1 MKETFV
7 PDQRNNVMKSS
18 QYLVNDTPCR
28 QTRRECLWQWGG
40 GFAALPIIDLIT
52 AEKSLADRT
61 RTALP
66 EAGMPHFTAKA
77 KQVVFFFLNGGPS
90 QVDTFDHKPALKKYE
105 GKDYHRKV
113 QIGSNGRP
121 VGKLKPSHF
130 PFRKYGESGL
140 EISRLFENVARHADD
155 LCVIRSMHADT
166 PTHSPGILQMNSG
179 SIFTGRPSLGAWVNY
194 GLGRLTDNLPSY
206 VVMSDHRG
214 GPRGGAAAWTSG
226 FMPAA
231 LQGTLF
237 RSQGAPILNL
247 EAPEGI
253 SDDTQ
258 RRSVDLLGRLNRE
271 HLNRRSAE
279 SELMA
284 RIQAY
289 ELAFRMQQT
298 AAEAVNIDSETAET
312 QELYG
317 LGRKE
322 TEYFG
327 RQCLLT
333 RRLLERGVRYVQ
345 LYSGGGADSWDA
357 HEDVIDNHGRHSLEI
372 DQPIAALM
380 TDIKRRGMWDDTLF
394 IWGGE
399 FGRTPTSEGI
409 GKPGRDHNHYGFSM
423 WLAGGGVKGGQ
434 AIGAT
439 DEVGFTAVENRVH
452 VSDLHATILE
462 LLGMDHEHLTFFHE
476 GLDQRL
482 TGVQARRVV
491 PEVIA

>member
-1 MKETFV
+1 MLTSEG
-7 PDQRNNVMKSS
+7 
-18 QYLVNDTPCR
+18 L
-28 QTRRECLWQWGG
+28 
-40 GFAALPIIDLIT
+40 
-52 AEKSLADRT
+52 LADGRKT
-61 RTALP
+61 TQPVMGL
-66 EAGMPHFTAKA
+66 PHFKAKA

-90 QVDTFDHKPALKKYE
+90 QVDTFDHKPALKKYA
-105 GKDYHRKV
+105 GQDYHRNL
-113 QIGSNGRP
+113 QIGSNGRA
-121 VGKLKPSHF
+121 VGKLTPSHF
-130 PFRKYGESGL
+130 PFKKHGESGL
-140 EISRLFENVARHADD
+140 EISSLFGNVARHADD

-194 GLGRLTDNLPSY
+194 GLGSLADNLPNY
-206 VVMSDHRG
+206 VVMTDHRG

-247 EAPEGI
+247 DAP
-253 SDDTQ
+253 DDVGNETQ
-258 RRSVDLLGRLNRE
+258 RRSLDLLGRW
-271 HLNRRSAE
+271 NRRHLEQRGFE
-279 SELMA
+279 SELAA
-284 RIQAY
+284 RIESY
-289 ELAFRMQQT
+289 ELAFRMQQG
-298 AAEAVNIDSETAET
+298 AAEAVDLASETAET
-312 QELYG
+312 QTLYG
-317 LGRKE
+317 LDRQE
-322 TEYFG
+322 TEFFG

-357 HEDVIDNHGRHSLEI
+357 HEDVIDNHGRHSNEI

-380 TDIKRRGMWDDTLF
+380 SDIKRRGMWDDTLF

-399 FGRTPTSEGI
+399 FGRTPTSEGVD
-409 GKPGRDHNHYGFSM
+409 KPGRDHNHYGFSM

-439 DEVGFTAVENRVH
+439 DEVGFMAVENRVH
-452 VSDLHATILE
+452 VSDLHATILQ
-462 LLGMDHEHLTFFHE
+462 LLGMDHEHLTFFQD

-491 PEVIA
+491 HQVIA

>member
-1 MKETFV
+1 MTV
-7 PDQRNNVMKSS
+7 SR
-18 QYLVNDTPCR
+18 YLANQPRCHR
-28 QTRRECLWQWGG
+28 TRRECLWQWGG
-40 GFAALPIIDLIT
+40 GFAAIPMIEMLTSEGL
-52 AEKSLADRT
+52 LADNTSPLKSRI
-61 RTALP
+61 A
-66 EAGMPHFTAKA
+66 MPHFTAKA

-105 GKDYHRKV
+105 GKEYHRSV

-121 VGKLKPSHF
+121 IGKLTPSHF
-130 PFRKYGESGL
+130 SFRKHGDSGL
-140 EISRLFENVARHADD
+140 EISNLFKNVARHVDD

-179 SIFTGRPSLGAWVNY
+179 SIFTGRPSLGSWVNY
-194 GLGRLTDNLPSY
+194 GLGRLTENLPSY
-206 VVMSDHRG
+206 VVMTDHRG

-247 EAPEGI
+247 DAPEGI
-253 SDDTQ
+253 TDESQ
-258 RRSVDLLGRLNRE
+258 KRGLDLLNRLNRR
-271 HLNRRSAE
+271 HLDNRGAQ
-279 SELMA
+279 SELAA
-284 RIQAY
+284 RISSY
-289 ELAFRMQQT
+289 ELAFRMQQG
-298 AAEAVNIDSETAET
+298 AAEAIDVTSETAET
-312 QELYG
+312 QKLYG
-317 LGRKE
+317 LDRKE

-333 RRLLERGVRYVQ
+333 RRLLERGVRFVQ

-357 HEDVIDNHGRHSLEI
+357 HDDVIDNHGRHSEEI

-380 TDIKRRGMWDDTLF
+380 SDIKRRGMWDDTLF

-399 FGRTPTSEGI
+399 FGRTPTSEGT
-409 GKPGRDHNHYGFSM
+409 GKPGRDHNHYGFTM

-452 VSDLHATILE
+452 VSDFHATILH
-462 LLGMDHEHLTFFHE
+462 LLGMDHEHLTYFHE

-482 TGVQARRVV
+482 SGVQARRVV
-491 PEVIA
+491 HEAVA